1 MKVFLLSIT
10 HRSAPLAVRERVAF
24 GPKEQEDLLVAMS
37 GISPEVVTIITCNRT
52 EIYGIYSTE
61 QDTERALEI
70 LAEQAKLPVEKLDPH
85 AERLQGLA
93 AARHLFR
100 VAAGLDSMV
109 VGEPQILGQV
119 REAAESARVAGVIGP
134 VLSKLFN
141 AAVETGKRARTET
154 AISRGAASVSHA
166 AVELGR
172 RVLGNLAG
180 RRAVVIGVGEMGQL
194 VARTLADHGVADL
207 AVCNRT
213 AEGARELA
221 YTIGGRVVPWAD
233 LDDALATTD
242 IVISATGSTE
252 PILTAAYLEPVVE
265 RRDGRPLLMID
276 IAVPRDIEPAAGDL
290 PGVHLRDLDALH
302 DLRSANLRERAD
314 EIPLVEAIV
323 EEQLASFLN
332 WHRGRTVTP
341 VIRDLR
347 QRMDTIRAQEVEKA
361 LRRLGHLEE
370 RDRQIVM
377 ALSHAIA
384 NKLLHTP
391 VTRLKESDAQEDY
404 ARAVADLFDLN
415 RN

>member
-1 MKVFLLSIT
+1 MNVFLLSIT

-24 GPKEQEDLLVAMS
+24 GPKEREDLLVAMS
-37 GISPEVVTIITCNRT
+37 GITPEVVTIITCNRT
-52 EIYGIYSTE
+52 EIYGVYSTE
-61 QDTERALEI
+61 QDTDRALEL
-70 LAEQAKLPVEKLDPH
+70 LAEHARLPIEKLDPH
-85 AERLQGLA
+85 AERMQGQD

-100 VAAGLDSMV
+100 VASGLDSMV

-119 REAAESARVAGVIGP
+119 RDAAESAREVGVIGP

-172 RVLGNLAG
+172 RVLGDLAG

-194 VARTLADHGVADL
+194 VARSLAGHGVADL

-221 YTIGGRVVPWAD
+221 YAIGGRVVPWAD
-233 LDDALATTD
+233 LDEALVTTD
-242 IVISATGSTE
+242 IVISATGSSE

-265 RRDGRPLLMID
+265 QRGGRPLLMID

-290 PGVHLRDLDALH
+290 PGVHLRDLDALQN
-302 DLRSANLRERAD
+302 LRSANLRERAD

-323 EEQLASFLN
+323 EEQMESFLN

-347 QRMDTIRAQEVEKA
+347 ERIDTIRAQEVDKA

-370 RDRQIVM
+370 RDRQIVL

-391 VTRLKESDAQEDY
+391 MTRLKETDAQEDY

>member
-10 HRSAPLAVRERVAF
+10 HRTAPLAVRERVAF
-24 GPKEQEDLLVAMS
+24 GPKEREELLVAMS
-37 GISPEVVTIITCNRT
+37 GITPEVVAIITCNRT
-52 EIYGIYSTE
+52 EIYGIYSSE
-61 QDTERALEI
+61 QDTERALTL
-70 LAEQAKLPVEKLDPH
+70 LAEHARLPVDKLDPH
-85 AERLQGLA
+85 AERLQGLDA
-93 AARHLFR
+93 AHHLFR

-119 REAAESARVAGVIGP
+119 REAAEAARDAGVIGP

-141 AAVETGKRARTET
+141 GAVETGKRARTET

-180 RRAVVIGVGEMGQL
+180 RRAVVIGAGEMGQL

-213 AEGARELA
+213 TEGAQDLA
-221 YTIGGRVVPWAD
+221 FAIGGRVVPWSD
-233 LDDALATTD
+233 LGEALVTTD
-242 IVISATGSTE
+242 IVISATGSSE
-252 PILTAAYLEPVVE
+252 PILTAAFLEPVVE
-265 RRDGRPLLMID
+265 RRNGRPLLMID
-276 IAVPRDIEPAAGDL
+276 IAVPRDIEPVAGEL
-290 PGVHLRDLDALH
+290 PGIHLRDLDALH

-314 EIPLVEAIV
+314 EIPLVDAIV

-341 VIRDLR
+341 VIRELR
-347 QRMDTIRAQEVEKA
+347 HRMDTIRAQEVDKA

-370 RDRQIVM
+370 RDRQVVL

-391 VTRLKESDAQEDY
+391 VTRLKETDAQEDY
-404 ARAVADLFDLN
+404 ARAVADLFDLKWN
-415 RN
+415 